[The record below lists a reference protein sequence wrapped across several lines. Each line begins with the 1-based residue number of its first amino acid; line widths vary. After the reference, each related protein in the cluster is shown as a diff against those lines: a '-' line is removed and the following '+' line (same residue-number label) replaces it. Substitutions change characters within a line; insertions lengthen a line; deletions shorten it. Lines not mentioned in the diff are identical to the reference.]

1 MARLNVE
8 VVARRW
14 EHGWEL
20 HVSDAR
26 GPLVV
31 LPTRRLSAA
40 ERTVRDFVVE
50 HDGVSPRSVR
60 VRMTV
65 SFDNGLES
73 GHGAGLAAGRGAGL
87 DAEIAAVRAAVDHAE
102 RAQREAA
109 ARSRALALRL
119 RDAGLTG
126 ADIAVVLRVS
136 PQRVSQLMRATG
148 C

>member
-60 VRMTV
+60 VRITV
-65 SFDNGLES
+65 TFDN
-73 GHGAGLAAGRGAGL
+73 GL